1 MMEMKIAT
9 TVAVVMS
16 MYDLRCIIRLLLVLS
31 LCMGIHGTIISNPHY
46 YIPRELNL
54 SNPEEYVNIL
64 GGTDSS
70 PDFSHGNSLPL
81 IALPWGF
88 NNYAPQTDNDP
99 NYLGWWFHPSDH
111 RYFGLRVTH
120 QPSPWIKDYGNF
132 IIKAYMPKALL
143 NDSSDDLYTSWAPQS
158 TEFRPYYF
166 QTTMLSYSTSSETT
180 VVEFTPTSHGGIMQ
194 VRFPKYD
201 ASEVGFMQTRRIAI
215 VLNGESSSDRSYVSS
230 SDDDGAAMLSGHTS
244 INNGGVGD
252 TDDTDD
258 TDAVNGG
265 AFAHFFVATLY
276 GGPMGDVPLKLN
288 NDNSYAG
295 DGSSIVWIDFDAA
308 ISDLHELITIRFAT
322 SFISI
327 DQAQQNMRTE
337 VPIEKSFKDVLF
349 EAKMAWNHVLSRVK
363 ITSIDGLAIED
374 GNGDTTTATTTIP
387 ASTKYSLS
395 ESIDLMTTFYSS
407 LYRTSLFPR
416 SLSEYSKEGAEIHWS
431 PYYTSPG
438 KATGSSSSSTDR
450 IGKGPL
456 STDSGFWDAWNT
468 VYPLLSL
475 FNRPMLGRLLQGWV
489 NAYEEGG
496 WLPQWAS
503 PGYRDCMIGT
513 MSDVPIAD
521 AIVNEIPGFDI
532 YTAYEAIRKDAFE
545 IPTEEALFLGRA
557 CMDSYLSYGYI
568 PQGDCS
574 AAVSRTMNYWQSDY
588 AVAQAAIKLGHNDD
602 AHVLSMRSLNY
613 SLLFDKETGFFRSR
627 SKDTGGKFTTPF
639 DEYAWGGDYTEA
651 GPWQYRFYVP
661 YDPSGLS
668 MLYASSGRSMCD
680 TLELVHTA
688 PLSTFHT
695 GGFTKV
701 THEMTELAVNSWG
714 QYAHN
719 NQPSHHMLY
728 MYMYEGYA
736 STCASK
742 GQARIRQTLTT
753 LYKPSVDMF
762 IGDEDNGE
770 MGAWYVLSAL
780 GLYSRSPGSG
790 VYSFG
795 SPLFGRVE
803 IDISDI
809 AYSST
814 IVDERSDGN
823 SSHRSTYRTMNED
836 DSSRVTLRKILIVEA
851 INNGRE
857 NMYVQ
862 SILWNDV
869 LITGDTEG
877 IKYSLLREGGTL
889 TFIMGPH
896 HPV

>member
-1 MMEMKIAT
+1 
-9 TVAVVMS
+9 MS
-16 MYDLRCIIRLLLVLS
+16 MYDFRCVVRLLLVLS
-31 LCMGIHGTIISNPHY
+31 TCMFIHGTIIFNSH
-46 YIPRELNL
+46 IPRELNL

-64 GGTDSS
+64 GGTDSR
-70 PDFSHGNSLPL
+70 PDFSNGNALPL

-88 NNYAPQTDNDP
+88 NNYAPQTDDDY
-99 NYLGWWFHPSDH
+99 NYPGWWFHPSDR

-143 NDSSDDLYTSWAPQS
+143 NDSTDDLYTSWAPQS

-166 QTTMLSYSTSSETT
+166 QTTMLSYSTSTEAT
-180 VVEFTPTSHGGIMQ
+180 VLEFTPTSHGGIMQ
-194 VRFPKYD
+194 VKFPKYD
-201 ASEVGFMQTRRIAI
+201 ASEVGFIQTRRIAI
-215 VLNGESSSDRSYVSS
+215 VLNGESTDRSYVSS
-230 SDDDGAAMLSGHTS
+230 FNDDGAAMLSGHTS
-244 INNGGVGD
+244 VNNGGVGD
-252 TDDTDD
+252 NGI
-258 TDAVNGG
+258 VNGS
-265 AFAHFFVATLY
+265 AFAHFFVVTLY
-276 GGPMGDVPLKLN
+276 GGSSGDVPLKP
-288 NDNSYAG
+288 NDNSNA
-295 DGSSIVWIDFDAA
+295 DDSSTTWIDFDATSA
-308 ISDLHELITIRFAT
+308 LHELITIRFAT

-337 VPIEKSFKDVLF
+337 VSIEKSFKDILF
-349 EAKMAWNHVLSRVK
+349 EAKMAWRRVLSRVK
-363 ITSIDGLAIED
+363 ITSIDGLALED
-374 GNGDTTTATTTIP
+374 GNEDTTATTAIP
-387 ASTKYSLS
+387 SSTTYSLS
-395 ESIDLMTTFYSS
+395 ESIDLMTIFYSS
-407 LYRTSLFPR
+407 LYRASLFPR
-416 SLSEYSKEGAEIHWS
+416 SLSEYSKDEGKEIHWS
-431 PYYTSPG
+431 PYGYTSS
-438 KATGSSSSSTDR
+438 ASSAGSSSTNR
-450 IGKGPL
+450 IGRGPL

-475 FNRPMLGRLLQGWV
+475 FNRPILGRLLQGWV
-489 NAYEEGG
+489 HAYEEGG

-521 AIVNEIPGFDI
+521 AIVNEIPGFDVL
-532 YTAYEAIRKDAFE
+532 TAYEAIRKDAFE
-545 IPTEEALFLGRA
+545 VPAKEDLFLGRA

-588 AVAQAAIKLGHNDD
+588 AVSQAAIKLGYNDD
-602 AHVLSMRSLNY
+602 ANVLSMRSLNY

-627 SKDTGGKFTTPF
+627 SGDTGKFSTTPSF

-668 MLYASSGRSMCD
+668 VLYASSGRSMCD
-680 TLELVHTA
+680 TLELVHTT

-719 NQPSHHMLY
+719 NQPSHHVLY
-728 MYMYEGYA
+728 MYMHEGYA

-753 LYKPSVDMF
+753 LYKPSIDMF
-762 IGDEDNGE
+762 VGDEDNGE

-790 VYSFG
+790 LYSFG

-809 AYSST
+809 AYNSSVNDRSDSSSYSST
-814 IVDERSDGN
+814 DRM
-823 SSHRSTYRTMNED
+823 MNKKND
-836 DSSRVTLRKILIVEA
+836 SRVRRKILIVEA

-862 SILWNDV
+862 SIRWNDV
-869 LITGDTEG
+869 AITGDTEG
-877 IKYSLLREGGTL
+877 IKYSVLREGGTL
-889 TFIMGPH
+889 TFIMGPQ
-896 HPV
+896 PVQSTA